1 MKKTTT
7 NLLSTKFL
15 AFVTALFCLQAS
27 AQQLP
32 RVTQFEE
39 DEVNISLDG
48 LVEESVWQSIPA
60 IDGMKRMD
68 PDTLED
74 APYKTDI
81 RFFYTDRGLYFGI
94 INHQP
99 AESVVSRLAP
109 RDTTPFDFI
118 SDSIRVYID
127 ASGEGRYGYGFGLN
141 LGDAMSDISILPEQC
156 LLRHRG
162 AYD

>member
-1 MKKTTT
+1 MEKTT
-7 NLLSTKFL
+7 NILLITKFL
-15 AFVTALFCLQAS
+15 LLLTALQCLQVY

-32 RVTQFEE
+32 RIAQFEE
-39 DEVNISLDG
+39 NEVNITLDG
-48 LVEESVWQSIPA
+48 FVNEPAWQEVSI

-81 RFFYTDRGLYFGI
+81 RFFYTERGLYFGI
-94 INHQP
+94 VNHQP
-99 AESVVSRLAP
+99 EETVVSRLAP

-118 SDSIRVYID
+118 SDSIRVYVD

-141 LGDAMSDISILPEQC
+141 LGDAMSDLSLIHI
-156 LLRHRG
+156 
-162 AYD
+162 

>member
-1 MKKTTT
+1 MKNTTT

-15 AFVTALFCLQAS
+15 AFIAALFCLQAS

-48 LVEESVWQSIPA
+48 LVDESVWQSIPA

-81 RFFYTDRGLYFGI
+81 RFFIPTGASTSELSTISQQNPSFPVWRRAI
-94 INHQP
+94 
-99 AESVVSRLAP
+99 P
-109 RDTTPFDFI
+109 RHLILFR
-118 SDSIRVYID
+118 IR
-127 ASGEGRYGYGFGLN
+127 
-141 LGDAMSDISILPEQC
+141 
-156 LLRHRG
+156 
-162 AYD
+162 